1 LAEYSSPKIVLF
13 IKLPDIV
20 SEERNNHNE
29 EDVTQKKN
37 TSAQIRLPIILALAI
52 SAGIWI
58 GATFA
63 EPKSDRNDLKA
74 ALYKIQEIITYI
86 NRDYVDSVN
95 TNELVEHGIE
105 KMLEKLDPHS
115 AYISAKDAQL
125 AKSQLDGEFDGI
137 GIEFGVL
144 RDTIYVVAPLTGG
157 PSEKVGIQS
166 GDQII
171 KVDGKTVAGTGVTNR
186 DVFDLLRG
194 PKGSQVDLQIKRKHQ
209 NDMVDF
215 TITRDKI
222 PQYSVN
228 ASYMINDEIGYIK
241 VTRFAATT
249 FEEFKKAIEELKGQ
263 GMTKLM
269 LDLQGNPGGY
279 MGAAINMADE
289 MLGENALI
297 VSQKGKLNRYNQKA
311 YAVKPG
317 TFEQGSVIVLI
328 NEGSASASEI
338 VAGAIQDNDRGLI
351 VGRRS
356 FGKGLVQMPIDLSD
370 GAELRLTI
378 ARYYT
383 PTGRSIQKPYGE
395 GEDYGKDWENRFE
408 HGEFFTADSIKF
420 DDSLRYETKG
430 GRPVF
435 GGGGIMPDYFVPLDT
450 TMNSA
455 YINRLFGSDSAREFI
470 LGYVDNN
477 KQKFDNMSFEE
488 YHENFEISEAML
500 KEVIRIGEANKV
512 KFDEKGYNKSK
523 DYLKILLKAHMAR
536 SIYDDNAFYK
546 TINEINEVYLQAM
559 KLFDEAENLAFQGK
573 VRN

>member
-1 LAEYSSPKIVLF
+1 M
-13 IKLPDIV
+13 
-20 SEERNNHNE
+20 
-29 EDVTQKKN
+29 
-37 TSAQIRLPIILALAI
+37 AI

-95 TNELVEHGIE
+95 TNELVEHGIQ

-115 AYISAKDAQL
+115 SYIPAKDASL

-137 GIEFGVL
+137 GVEFGII

-157 PSEKVGIQS
+157 PSEKLGIQS

-171 KVDGKTVAGTGVTNR
+171 KVDGKNVAGTGITNR

-194 PKGSQVDLQIKRKHQ
+194 PKNSKVNIDIKRKNH
-209 NDMVDF
+209 DDLITYEV
-215 TITRDKI
+215 TRDKI
-222 PQYSVN
+222 PQYSIN
-228 ASYMINDEIGYIK
+228 ASYMVNNEVGYIK

-249 FEEFKKAIEELKGQ
+249 HEEFKKSLKELKDQ
-263 GMTKLM
+263 GMKKLI

-289 MLGENALI
+289 ILDDNALI
-297 VSQKGKLNRYNQKA
+297 VSQEGKMSRYNQKA

-317 TFEQGSVIVLI
+317 NFEDGTIIVLI

-338 VAGAIQDNDRGLI
+338 LAGAVQDNDRGLI

-383 PTGRSIQKPYGE
+383 PSGRSIQKPYGE
-395 GEDYGKDWENRFE
+395 DEDYSADWSYRLE
-408 HGEFFTADSIKF
+408 HGEFFSADSIKF
-420 DDSLRYETKG
+420 NDSLKYETIS
-430 GRPVF
+430 GRTVY
-435 GGGGIMPDYFVPLDT
+435 GGGGIMPDFFVPLDT
-450 TMNSA
+450 TMASA
-455 YINRLFGSDSAREFI
+455 YVNRLMNSDASREYI
-470 LGYVDNN
+470 LDYLDNN
-477 KQKFDNMSFEE
+477 KKKFENMSFEE
-488 YHENFEISEAML
+488 YYKNFDITENML
-500 KEVIRIGEANKV
+500 QDLIKVGEKNKV
-512 KFDEKGYNKSK
+512 KFNEKDFNKSK
-523 DYLKILLKAHMAR
+523 DYLKILIKANMAR
-536 SIYDDNAFYK
+536 NIYDDNAFYK
-546 TINEINEVYLQAM
+546 IINETVNEAFIQALN
-559 KLFDEAENLAFQGK
+559 LFEEAQEIAMAGK
-573 VRN
+573 RN

>member
-1 LAEYSSPKIVLF
+1 M
-13 IKLPDIV
+13 
-20 SEERNNHNE
+20 SEI
-29 EDVTQKKN
+29 KN
-37 TSAQIRLPIILALAI
+37 TKQQIRLPLILALAI

-63 EPKSDRNDLKA
+63 EPKTDRNDLKA
-74 ALYKIQEIITYI
+74 AIYKLQEIITYI

-95 TNELVEHGIE
+95 TNELVEFGIQ

-115 AYISAKDAQL
+115 SYIPARDATL

-137 GIEFGVL
+137 GVEFGII

-157 PSEKVGIQS
+157 PSEKLGIQS

-171 KVDGKTVAGTGVTNR
+171 KVDGKTVAGTGITNR

-194 PKGSQVDLQIKRKHQ
+194 PSGSKVVVDIKRKNQ
-209 NDMVDF
+209 KDLLSFD
-215 TITRDKI
+215 IIRDKI
-222 PQYSVN
+222 PQYSIN
-228 ASYMINDEIGYIK
+228 ATYMVDEEIGYIK

-249 FEEFKKAIEELKGQ
+249 HQEFKKAVAELQEQ
-263 GMTKLM
+263 GMKKLI

-289 MLGENALI
+289 ILNENALI
-297 VSQKGKLNRYNQKA
+297 VSQEGKMSRYNQKA

-317 TFEQGSVIVLI
+317 LFEEGSVIILI

-378 ARYYT
+378 ARYFT
-383 PTGRSIQKPYGE
+383 PSGRSIQKPYGND
-395 GEDYGKDWENRFE
+395 EDYSSDWSYRFE

-420 DDSLRYETKG
+420 NDSLKYETKA
-430 GRPVF
+430 GRSVY
-435 GGGGIMPDYFVPLDT
+435 GGGGIMPDFFVPLDT
-450 TMNSA
+450 TMSSS
-455 YINRLFGSDSAREFI
+455 YVNRLFNSDSSREFI
-470 LGYVDNN
+470 LDYLDKN
-477 KQKFDNMSFEE
+477 KKKFDGMSFED
-488 YHENFEISEAML
+488 YYNKFEISDEML
-500 KEVIRIGEANKV
+500 KGLISVGERNKV
-512 KFDEKGYNKSK
+512 KFDEKDFKKSK
-523 DYLKILLKAHMAR
+523 EYLKILVKAHMGR
-536 SIYDDNAFYK
+536 NIYDDNAFYK
-546 TINEINEVYLQAM
+546 IINEAVNEAYLQALT
-559 KLFDEAENLAFQGK
+559 LFDEAESLALAPK
-573 VRN
+573 NNN

>member
-1 LAEYSSPKIVLF
+1 
-13 IKLPDIV
+13 V
-20 SEERNNHNE
+20 SEI
-29 EDVTQKKN
+29 KN
-37 TSAQIRLPIILALAI
+37 TKQQIRLPLILALAI

-63 EPKSDRNDLKA
+63 EPKTDRNDLKA
-74 ALYKIQEIITYI
+74 AIYKLQEIITYI

-95 TNELVEHGIE
+95 TNELVEFGIQ

-115 AYISAKDAQL
+115 SYIPARDATL

-137 GIEFGVL
+137 GVEFGII

-157 PSEKVGIQS
+157 PSEKLGIQS

-171 KVDGKTVAGTGVTNR
+171 KVDGKTVAGTGITNR

-194 PKGSQVDLQIKRKHQ
+194 PSGSKVVVDIKRKNQ
-209 NDMVDF
+209 KEFISFD
-215 TITRDKI
+215 IIRDKI
-222 PQYSVN
+222 PQYSIN
-228 ASYMINDEIGYIK
+228 ATYMVDKEIGYIK

-249 FEEFKKAIEELKGQ
+249 HQEFKKAVIELQEQ
-263 GMTKLM
+263 GMKKLI

-289 MLGENALI
+289 ILNENALI
-297 VSQKGKLNRYNQKA
+297 VSQEGKMSRYNQKA

-317 TFEQGSVIVLI
+317 LFEEGSIIILI

-378 ARYYT
+378 ARYFT
-383 PTGRSIQKPYGE
+383 PSGRSIQKPYGND
-395 GEDYGKDWENRFE
+395 EDYSSDWSYRFE

-420 DDSLRYETKG
+420 NDSLRFETKA
-430 GRPVF
+430 GRSVY
-435 GGGGIMPDYFVPLDT
+435 GGGGIMPDFFVPLDT
-450 TMNSA
+450 TMSSS
-455 YINRLFGSDSAREFI
+455 YVNRLFNSDSSREFI
-470 LGYVDNN
+470 LDYLDKN
-477 KQKFDNMSFEE
+477 KKKFDGMSFED
-488 YHENFEISEAML
+488 YYNKFEISEEML
-500 KEVIRIGEANKV
+500 KGLISVGERNKV
-512 KFDEKGYNKSK
+512 KFDEKDYKKSK
-523 DYLKILLKAHMAR
+523 EYLKILVKAHMGR
-536 SIYDDNAFYK
+536 NIYDDNAFYK
-546 TINEINEVYLQAM
+546 IINEAVNEAYIQALT
-559 KLFDEAENLAFQGK
+559 LFDEAESLALAPK
-573 VRN
+573 NIN